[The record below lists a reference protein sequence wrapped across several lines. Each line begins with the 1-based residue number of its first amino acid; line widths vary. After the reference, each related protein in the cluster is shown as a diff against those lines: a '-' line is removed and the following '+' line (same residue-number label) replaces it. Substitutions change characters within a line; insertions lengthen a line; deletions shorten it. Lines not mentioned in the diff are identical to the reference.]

1 MRRLVLTAA
10 AVVGLAFTASTASA
24 QVSRNV
30 IRDSGNGANNTIIAR
45 NGPGIQLHAPQGYE
59 VGYAPAGFQQAGYA
73 PGGFQQGGYAPGGF
87 QAGYAPGGYQQ
98 PGLAPGGFAPQ
109 FGGVNKNV
117 ITNSGNGVG
126 NTIIARNGGFGYGGS
141 FPGGGVFPGGVN
153 VNVVTNSGNGVGN
166 TILARNGRPGGLNLN
181 IITNS
186 GNGVGNT
193 IGARN
198 R

>member
-30 IRDSGNGANNTIIAR
+30 IRDSGNGSNNTIIAR

-59 VGYAPAGFQQAGYA
+59 VGYAPGIQQAGYAPAGFQQAGYA
-73 PGGFQQGGYAPGGF
+73 PGGYQQGGY
-87 QAGYAPGGYQQ
+87 
-98 PGLAPGGFAPQ
+98 APGGFAPQ

-141 FPGGGVFPGGVN
+141 FPGGGIFPGGVN

-166 TILARNGRPGGLNLN
+166 TILAGNGRPGGLNLN